1 MGNLSENLCLG
12 VGHLLILLEVI
23 DIATFSILSLNIVI
37 AVYRYIKNIF
47 NKLYALKG
55 MCDFSP
61 SLTTLPYSI
70 FCLCV
75 RNWFPIPAI
84 KISLLKL

>member
-23 DIATFSILSLNIVI
+23 DIATFSILSLNIII

-47 NKLYALKG
+47 NTIICFKRY
-55 MCDFSP
+55 
-61 SLTTLPYSI
+61 
-70 FCLCV
+70 V
-75 RNWFPIPAI
+75 
-84 KISLLKL
+84 